1 MSRFGWFLG
10 VSLLSSALA
19 ASAADSFLV
28 CSIAAAPQQVRA
40 EGLAERMGDITLT
53 CSGGTPGLVVNESL
67 YVFLS
72 VPITN
77 RVSSTGVVDAILTA
91 DTGSGPASSGAVAS
105 LIGAGIGFN
114 GIQVTVPASGI
125 IAFTISNLRGAVA
138 QQDVSNSPPIVATF
152 GTGGD
157 QLSLLQGQVTVGIP
171 ARGMGADFVSGTFSA
186 CYGSPLPAT
195 VTMSNLIAAGTGSN
209 TMRVTEGFVGAFRK
223 RGVGDDSGLR
233 IVLNYSGF
241 RSDAMLFVPDVV
253 AGSDATVPTSAG
265 ALALAASGGS
275 YTPGG
280 SGSLL
285 LARVAGADSQ
295 GAGGAPVYTPG
306 APGSG
311 AVTLDGATAVPL
323 VNGAAEVVYEVV
335 DSDPVAYARESA
347 EIPTFVGLAP
357 SSDYS
362 PLGDETVTLGPL
374 STVAQPTQTDPVPR
388 FISARPPAD
397 CVLHGDC
404 GSFPTLVLNTAP
416 LQFTAEAGSAN
427 QGASITVSNGGGGAL
442 DFTVSVSY
450 QSGSGWLSVYTE
462 ATGNVGLSVL
472 PGNLV
477 PGVYQATLTFDAG
490 PYAGSQALPVTLTV
504 IPPITGPRINSIANA
519 ATYAAGAQAPGS
531 LVMIKGAKLAGTAV
545 LVTFDG
551 ILAKLLYLSDIQ
563 INLQVPPQLG
573 SQPSTQ
579 VVVNVD
585 GTLSA
590 PFTLALTPLNPGIFP
605 TGVLNQNSTV
615 NSATNPAVIGSIIS
629 VYATGLPSNGSA
641 ISANLRGSDVSPL
654 QYAGSAPGLIGMEQ
668 VNIPI
673 SSSFV
678 PMTAD
683 LVLCGLDPTSGRKVC
698 SPPVQ
703 VTMH

>member
-10 VSLLSSALA
+10 VSLLWSALA

-28 CSIAAAPQQVRA
+28 CSIAATPLQVRA

-53 CSGGTPGLVVNESL
+53 CSGGTPGLLINESL

-77 RVSSTGVVDAILTA
+77 HLSSSGVVDAILTA
-91 DTGSGPASSGAVAS
+91 DTGSGPASTGAVAS

-125 IAFTISNLRGAVA
+125 VSFTISNLRGAVA
-138 QQDVSNSPPIVATF
+138 EQNLAYSQPILATF
-152 GTGGD
+152 ATGGN
-157 QLSLLQGQVTVGIP
+157 QLSLLQSVVTVGVP
-171 ARGMGADFVSGTFSA
+171 NRALAADYVSAAISA

-195 VTMSNLIAAGTGSN
+195 VTMSNLISTGTAST
-209 TMRVTEGFVGAFRK
+209 TMRVTSGFAGAFAP
-223 RGVGDDSGLR
+223 RGVGDDSGVRVILQ
-233 IVLNYSGF
+233 YSGF
-241 RSDAMLFVPDVV
+241 RADAQLFVPDVV

-265 ALALAASGGS
+265 DLELAASGGS

-306 APGSG
+306 ASGSG
-311 AVTLDGATAVPL
+311 TVSFNSATAVPL

-335 DSDPVAYARESA
+335 DAALLGYAHESA

-357 SSDYS
+357 TGDYG

-374 STVAQPTQTDPVPR
+374 STVVQATQTDPVPR
-388 FISARPPAD
+388 FIDVLPPAD
-397 CVLHGDC
+397 CAFHGDC
-404 GSFPTLVLNTAP
+404 GSFPTLVVNSPA
-416 LQFTAEAGSAN
+416 LQFTAEAGSPN
-427 QGASITVSNGGGGAL
+427 QGVSITVSNSGGGPL
-442 DFTVSVSY
+442 DFTVNVSY
-450 QSGSGWLSVYTE
+450 QNGTGWLSVNTE
-462 ATGNVGLSVL
+462 STGIVGLSVL
-472 PGNLV
+472 PGALV

-490 PYAGSQALPVTLTV
+490 PYAGSQTLPVTLTI
-504 IPPITGPRINSIANA
+504 IPPITGPRIYSIANA
-519 ATYAAGAQAPGS
+519 ATYASGAQAPGS
-531 LVMIKGAKLAGTAV
+531 LVMIKGAKLAGTTV
-545 LVTFDG
+545 LATFDA
-551 ILAKLLYLSDIQ
+551 IQAKLLYLSDIQ

-579 VVVNVD
+579 VVVSVD
-585 GTLSA
+585 GTLTA

-605 TGVLNQNSTV
+605 GGVLNQDMTV

-629 VYATGLPSNGSA
+629 IYATGLPTDGSS
-641 ISANLRGSDVSPL
+641 ISANLRGSDVGPL
-654 QYAGSAPGLIGMEQ
+654 QYAGPAPGLIGVEQ
-668 VNIPI
+668 VNLRIP
-673 SSSFV
+673 SSFV

-683 LVLCGLDPTSGRKVC
+683 LVLCGLDPTSGNKVC
-698 SPPVQ
+698 SPAVQ